1 MAKCGGEKE
10 IKNKK
15 RLRPPASF
23 FTWFAE
29 NNEAFSD
36 IVAEV
41 CQSMT
46 RFFQKMMFFLFLSEH
61 MTGIGHILMKFVL
74 FQISCYF
81 LTQLF
86 SHLVTAFKILDTHGV
101 FSKFVLFCS
110 AQWMVGKVAL
120 CFSISDIV
128 PQSASSIAKVKVVL
142 SLVGLLKILIWCICS
157 IFGQAHKW
165 LYQNTAAFVF
175 VQWFFTIT
183 QNLFCIFFTGTTQ
196 FRNVKAKLM
205 YMVVTWA
212 MTRILTVC
220 TISSSPL
227 SSKLSLTQ
235 CYFSRL

>member
-41 CQSMT
+41 CQSIT
-46 RFFQKMMFFLFLSEH
+46 RFFQKMMFFFVFIRTQYWHWTYFNEICIVSNIMLLSH
-61 MTGIGHILMKFVL
+61 TA
-74 FQISCYF
+74 
-81 LTQLF
+81 F

-101 FSKFVLFCS
+101 FSKFVLFLLS
-110 AQWMVGKVAL
+110 SVDGGKIGAVFLTAYGHSTSV
-120 CFSISDIV
+120 SIQYC
-128 PQSASSIAKVKVVL
+128 QSQGGTVL
-142 SLVGLLKILIWCICS
+142 SLSLVSLLKILIWCICS
-157 IFGQAHKW
+157 LFGQAQKW

-175 VQWFFTIT
+175 VQSFFTIT

-227 SSKLSLTQ
+227 SSYCS
-235 CYFSRL
+235 

>member
-1 MAKCGGEKE
+1 MNQLQGSSRKWC
-10 IKNKK
+10 
-15 RLRPPASF
+15 
-23 FTWFAE
+23 
-29 NNEAFSD
+29 
-36 IVAEV
+36 
-41 CQSMT
+41 
-46 RFFQKMMFFLFLSEH
+46 FFLFLSEH
-61 MTGIGHILMKFVL
+61 MTGIGHMLIKFVL

-101 FSKFVLFCS
+101 FSKFVLFLLS
-110 AQWMVGKVAL
+110 SMDGGKSGAVFLTAYGL
-120 CFSISDIV
+120 STSVSIQHC
-128 PQSASSIAKVKVVL
+128 QSQGGTVL
-142 SLVGLLKILIWCICS
+142 SLSLVSLLKILIWCICS
-157 IFGQAHKW
+157 IFGQAQKW

-183 QNLFCIFFTGTTQ
+183 QNLLCIFFTGTTQ

-227 SSKLSLTQ
+227 SS
-235 CYFSRL
+235 